1 MTCLLLHAVFLKMKK
16 IYAYVLMFFYFE
28 LYVNSCKEIYSFICY
43 YKKEEEL
50 YSKKFYSIYFVVVHK
65 LLLKK
70 CINNIK
76 SKLLFLFEQEK
87 CIEEVYIVPK
97 RFKCSFARPLSHQE

>member
-1 MTCLLLHAVFLKMKK
+1 MSIIACSISKNEK
-16 IYAYVLMFFYFE
+16 IYAYVLIFFYFE

-43 YKKEEEL
+43 YKKEEEV
-50 YSKKFYSIYFVVVHK
+50 YSKKFYSIYFVAVHK

-87 CIEEVYIVPK
+87 CIEEVYIVSK
-97 RFKCSFARPLSHQE
+97 RFKSSFARHPSYQE